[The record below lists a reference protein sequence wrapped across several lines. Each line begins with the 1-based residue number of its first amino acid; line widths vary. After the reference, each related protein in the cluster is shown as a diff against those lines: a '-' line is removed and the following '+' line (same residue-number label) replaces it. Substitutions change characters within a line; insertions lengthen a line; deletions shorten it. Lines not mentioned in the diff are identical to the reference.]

1 MTPSTSTSTE
11 LDTRRTRLAGGGATL
26 LSSHARTSPTGDER
40 HSERQSGQT
49 ADSLHSESA
58 RRRSRSL
65 HPPSDVTGER
75 IQTASLPGAAG
86 DSSCGVSLCARRSSV
101 TRAVAFHAGGCF
113 RVTRAADNWL
123 LLSWRRESRS
133 RPSDGAAVL
142 RGAAGAP
149 LLVRSSLGA
158 ISDARG
164 GVMSELLLDAAGRR
178 RSPATLPQF
187 HAGRPPR
194 NKGMRYPADPPTIE
208 EIVTVMRHAGD
219 GV

>member
-75 IQTASLPGAAG
+75 IQTASLLGALRRLTR
-86 DSSCGVSLCARRSSV
+86 GVSQCAIL
-101 TRAVAFHAGGCF
+101 GGC
-113 RVTRAADNWL
+113 DM
-123 LLSWRRESRS
+123 
-133 RPSDGAAVL
+133 
-142 RGAAGAP
+142 AP
-149 LLVRSSLGA
+149 
-158 ISDARG
+158 
-164 GVMSELLLDAAGRR
+164 
-178 RSPATLPQF
+178 
-187 HAGRPPR
+187 
-194 NKGMRYPADPPTIE
+194 
-208 EIVTVMRHAGD
+208 
-219 GV
+219 

>member
-75 IQTASLPGAAG
+75 IQTASCQEHSGWTGTECCNARSEQRSTHHAARSAAAQFVHT
-86 DSSCGVSLCARRSSV
+86 SSEATVGEDALRLLHSSRSS
-101 TRAVAFHAGGCF
+101 G
-113 RVTRAADNWL
+113 
-123 LLSWRRESRS
+123 
-133 RPSDGAAVL
+133 
-142 RGAAGAP
+142 
-149 LLVRSSLGA
+149 
-158 ISDARG
+158 
-164 GVMSELLLDAAGRR
+164 LDL
-178 RSPATLPQF
+178 RSPLVVEAAAQIRRVGETDNGGSRAGVAAT
-187 HAGRPPR
+187 AGCRS
-194 NKGMRYPADPPTIE
+194 ADA
-208 EIVTVMRHAGD
+208 V
-219 GV
+219 